1 MYNYI
6 TNPQTGRKVSVFG
19 KLGQSIIRNYITQT
33 GGKCCGTGCTKYRK
47 TKEPKCDDQSGCNW
61 VVGSHCTPEAKKVKQ
76 TIKKGKTVH
85 PKKLKQ
91 VGVKVPKQH
100 QESPQQHQESPQP
113 EKDLLQQYQDAIQGD
128 QNINDLIKHFRID
141 LVDNDPEKNRQLVK
155 SIVFNFN
162 NTLKHFPDADP
173 EADIEQIINKQ
184 IDLNQV
190 DEENVDG
197 FSQDHLVNYL
207 SIQYYVY
214 CAIERHGIN
223 LVTDPKKNEDLLFS
237 IFYTWY
243 RNRQDGELDEDDL
256 DEELQEIIFKEFA
269 DHGIENK
276 DYSLDDEDK
285 LIKYIKSQY

>member
-6 TNPQTGRKVSVFG
+6 TNPKTGRKVSVFG

-33 GGKCCGTGCTKYRK
+33 GGKCCGSGCTKFRK

-61 VVGSHCTPEAKKVKQ
+61 VVGSHCTPEAKKVQ
-76 TIKKGKTVH
+76 QSIKKGKTVH

-91 VGVKVPKQH
+91 VGVNVPKQH
-100 QESPQQHQESPQP
+100 PYQSHQQSPQP

-173 EADIEQIINKQ
+173 EDDIEQIINKQ
-184 IDLNQV
+184 VDLNQV
-190 DEENVDG
+190 EWENIDG
-197 FSQDHLVNYL
+197 LSQGNLVNYL

-214 CAIERHGIN
+214 SAIVRHGIN
-223 LVTDPKKNEDLLFS
+223 LVADQKKNEDLLFS

-243 RNRQDGELDEDDL
+243 RNRHAGQIDENDL
-256 DEELQEIIFKEFA
+256 DEELSEIIFNEVA
-269 DHGIENK
+269 SHGIEDK
-276 DYSLDDEDK
+276 DYSLPDEDK
-285 LIKYIKSQY
+285 LIEYIKSQY

>member
-33 GGKCCGTGCTKYRK
+33 GGKCCGSGCTKFRK

-61 VVGSHCTPEAKKVKQ
+61 VVGYHCTPEAKKVQ
-76 TIKKGKTVH
+76 QSIKKGKTVH
-85 PKKLKQ
+85 PNKLKQ

-100 QESPQQHQESPQP
+100 PYQSPQP
-113 EKDLLQQYQDAIQGD
+113 QKDLIQQYQDEIQGD

-141 LVDNDPEKNRQLVK
+141 LVDNDQEKNRQLVK

-173 EADIEQIINKQ
+173 EADIEAIINKQ

-190 DEENVDG
+190 DEENIDG
-197 FSQDHLVNYL
+197 FSQGHLVDYL

-223 LVTDPKKNEDLLFS
+223 LVADPKKNQDLLFS

-243 RNRQDGELDEDDL
+243 RNRHAGQIDENDL
-256 DEELQEIIFKEFA
+256 NEELSEIIFNEVA
-269 DHGIENK
+269 AHGIEDK
-276 DYSLDDEDK
+276 DYSLPDEDK
-285 LIKYIKSQY
+285 LIEYIKSQY